1 MPIEDQRS
9 KLKIFIN
16 DIKIEGMV
24 DTEANVTI
32 ISSKS
37 WLPDWILQEV
47 NIRFQGVGTLSQVKQ
62 SVRWPKCIGPEGQ
75 IGKLKPYVTNTVM
88 NLWLCDLLQQWK
100 TQINIPSISEMI
112 FD

>member
-1 MPIEDQRS
+1 
-9 KLKIFIN
+9 
-16 DIKIEGMV
+16 MV